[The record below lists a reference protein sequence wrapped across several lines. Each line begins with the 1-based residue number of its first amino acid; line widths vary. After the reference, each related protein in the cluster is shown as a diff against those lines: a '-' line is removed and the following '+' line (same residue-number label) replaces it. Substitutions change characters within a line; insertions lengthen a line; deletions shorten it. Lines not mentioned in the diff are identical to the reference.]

1 MSVHGYHSREYWD
14 AAYAQAEGKVDDWLQ
29 SYDVL
34 KPFFEVVKREHSI
47 LILGCGNSPL
57 GEQMYDDGYRRI
69 TSIDFSRYAI
79 ALMRGRAAARPGLLY
94 EVMDARELRF
104 AEGSFDAVIDKGTF
118 DAIVCTPDD
127 NAVAKAC
134 AEVARV
140 LGPGGLFVS
149 VSLAPPRRR
158 LPLLKH
164 PAWTGEAV
172 HTVPKM
178 RVLESDDPE
187 ANLNWVYVLSKS

>member
-1 MSVHGYHSREYWD
+1 
-14 AAYAQAEGKVDDWLQ
+14 
-29 SYDVL
+29 
-34 KPFFEVVKREHSI
+34 
-47 LILGCGNSPL
+47 
-57 GEQMYDDGYRRI
+57 
-69 TSIDFSRYAI
+69 
-79 ALMRGRAAARPGLLY
+79 
-94 EVMDARELRF
+94 MDARALRF

-127 NAVAKAC
+127 DAAVSQAC

-140 LGPGGLFVS
+140 LGPGGVFVS

-172 HTVPKM
+172 HTVPKT
-178 RVLESDDPE
+178 RILDSDDPE
-187 ANLNWVYVLSKS
+187 ANVNWVYVLTK